1 MEKIPNSQ
9 GRAANGI
16 AASGH
21 PSAHFGL
28 RPAPKPLSLAAQR
41 MLFVGH
47 CDESLSHPHPQ
58 SPTCNSET
66 YKALETKSFLVTSL
80 AAKLNLNW
88 HESDIRSYSYIFL

>member
-21 PSAHFGL
+21 PSTHFDL
-28 RPAPKPLSLAAQR
+28 RPTPKPLSLDAQK

-47 CDESLSHPHPQ
+47 CDESLSHPRPQ
-58 SPTCNSET
+58 SLTRNSET
-66 YKALETKSFLVTSL
+66 YKALETKSFLVTSS
-80 AAKLNLNW
+80 AAKFNLNW
-88 HESDIRSYSYIFL
+88 HESDIHS